1 MTLGEEWYYPNH
13 CDFCGRRLT
22 DSEQRWYSEVD
33 DWRTYPLPHC
43 GTCAAH
49 LSDLAEWRTHP

>member
-1 MTLGEEWYYPNH
+1 MTLGERWYYPNH
-13 CDFCGRRLT
+13 CGFCGRPLT
-22 DSEQRWYSEVD
+22 DTEQRWYSEV

-49 LSDLAEWRTHP
+49 LSDLCEWSTDP